1 MQIRR
6 STQLRPR
13 ISLFRCQCNDGIGNH
28 KCIANNGSSIVLYMT
43 DDGNTQL
50 EVKLE
55 KDTVWLTQ
63 SQMAEL
69 FGRDRTVV
77 GRHIAKVYQEGE
89 LSREATCA
97 FFAQVTPHGAMPGKT
112 HTQQVPFYNLDMVIS
127 VGYRVNSKNA
137 TRFRQWATSILKL
150 SVRYLVHQ

>member
-1 MQIRR
+1 MKEN
-6 STQLRPR
+6 R
-13 ISLFRCQCNDGIGNH
+13 I
-28 KCIANNGSSIVLYMT
+28 IANNGSSIVLYMT

-77 GRHIAKVYQEGE
+77 SRHIAKVYQEGE
-89 LSREATCA
+89 LSREVTCA
-97 FFAQVTPHGAMPGKT
+97 FFAQVTPH
-112 HTQQVPFYNLDMVIS
+112 VVIIKRLHKKFVATNKS
-127 VGYRVNSKNA
+127 VEA
-137 TRFRQWATSILKL
+137 E
-150 SVRYLVHQ
+150 

>member
-1 MQIRR
+1 MKEN
-6 STQLRPR
+6 R
-13 ISLFRCQCNDGIGNH
+13 I
-28 KCIANNGSSIVLYMT
+28 IANNGSSIVLYMT

-89 LSREATCA
+89 LSREATCS

-127 VGYRVNSKNA
+127 VG
-137 TRFRQWATSILKL
+137 FE
-150 SVRYLVHQ
+150 

>member
-1 MQIRR
+1 M
-6 STQLRPR
+6 TEKR
-13 ISLFRCQCNDGIGNH
+13 I
-28 KCIANNGSSIVLYMT
+28 IANNGSSIVLYT
-43 DDGNTQL
+43 ADDGNTQL

-69 FGRDRTVV
+69 FGRDRTVI

-89 LSREATCA
+89 LSREVTCA
-97 FFAQVTPHGAMPGKT
+97 FFAQVTPHGAIPGKT

-127 VGYRVNSKNA
+127 VGYRVNSRSLISTFG
-137 TRFRQWATSILKL
+137 TRPGAWADIGSLKL
-150 SVRYLVHQ
+150 SSKNLQKDA